1 MLKQCSDFGYNC
13 ENQTKCVKLSGGS
26 PALILKLYFIIRVE
40 VRTSGGFD
48 SLGFVIGKS
57 C

>member
-13 ENQTKCVKLSGGS
+13 ENQTKCVKFSGGS
-26 PALILKLYFIIRVE
+26 PALILKLCFIIRVE

-48 SLGFVIGKS
+48 SLGFATGKS
-57 C
+57 H